1 MALKRDGTVW
11 AWGLNANATSDTA
24 ATVSP
29 VPVLVPGLADIVAI
43 ASGGNTTGTAGTES
57 DSSMAMT
64 WDGKVYAWG
73 YNNWGQLCQG
83 DLASKFLPKAITLP
97 SPAVKISVAEYD
109 TMMLLED
116 GSLRGCGSNFGG
128 AMGDGTTTVRKS
140 PCLAG
145 NGVDKILDI
154 VVGRDFSVALSSN
167 LSVQSWGVNNY
178 GQLGDGTSGTTANRL
193 SPVQVHGAGNSGYF
207 NAGYATSTSADLGI
221 TLSDSPDPALI
232 GANLTY
238 DLQLLNFGPNAATGV
253 SAVLSLPSQ
262 ASFVSATAG
271 CSYANALVTC
281 SLASL
286 NSASNAAFQVV
297 VKPSAAATLD
307 ASASVSSA
315 VFDPVVS
322 NNVSG
327 TSTVANAATVPTD
340 GDVPIPAWALVMLG
354 AGLLGAMRKKRAEF
368 PGRLSGSHHTS

>member
-1 MALKRDGTVW
+1 
-11 AWGLNANATSDTA
+11 
-24 ATVSP
+24 
-29 VPVLVPGLADIVAI
+29 
-43 ASGGNTTGTAGTES
+43 
-57 DSSMAMT
+57 
-64 WDGKVYAWG
+64 
-73 YNNWGQLCQG
+73 
-83 DLASKFLPKAITLP
+83 
-97 SPAVKISVAEYD
+97 
-109 TMMLLED
+109 
-116 GSLRGCGSNFGG
+116 
-128 AMGDGTTTVRKS
+128 MG
-140 PCLAG
+140 
-145 NGVDKILDI
+145 
-154 VVGRDFSVALSSN
+154 SN
-167 LSVQSWGVNNY
+167 LSVQSWGWNSY
-178 GQLGDGTSGTTANRL
+178 GQLGDGTSGTTSNRL
-193 SPVQVHGAGNSGYF
+193 IPVQVHGAGNSGYF
-207 NAGYATSTSADLGI
+207 NTAYTTSTSADLGVS
-221 TLSDSPDPALI
+221 LSDNPDPALVN
-232 GANLTY
+232 ANLTY
-238 DLQLLNFGPNAATGV
+238 DLQLINYGPDTATGI